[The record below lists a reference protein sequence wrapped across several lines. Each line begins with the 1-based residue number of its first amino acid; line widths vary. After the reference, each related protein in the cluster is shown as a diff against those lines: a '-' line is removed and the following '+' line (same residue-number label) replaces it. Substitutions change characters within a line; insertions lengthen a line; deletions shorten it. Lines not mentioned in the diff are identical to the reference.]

1 MKTIKQIAD
10 ELGVSKTAV
19 RKKIENLGLS
29 GKVQTNGN
37 RILIDD
43 RQESLIKS
51 AFSKIETETENHKPV
66 SEKTET
72 LQLVSGMVSTLTEQL
87 KEKDRQLAEKDK
99 QLEEKDRQIKAVHEL
114 LAENQK
120 LLDQQQHL
128 NALTEQKLRLLEQK
142 ESQEEEQ
149 NQQPEEKQNFWSRLW
164 HKGN

>member
-29 GKVQTNGN
+29 DKVQTNGN
-37 RILIDD
+37 RILIDE
-43 RQESLIKS
+43 RQERLIKS
-51 AFSKIETETENHKPV
+51 AFQKAETETENYKPV

-142 ESQEEEQ
+142 EEEEEQ